1 MCMNCKVKHELA
13 PIYNEE
19 SEVLILGSMPSVKS
33 REVGFYY
40 GHPKNRFWKVLECVF
55 DEKIEDKKSFLLEK
69 KIALWDVLASCEIKA
84 SSDASIKNA
93 KPNDLEKI
101 IRESKIKV
109 IFTTGKTAYKYYI
122 KFFENKIELPVIC
135 LPSTSPAN
143 AKVSETEL
151 VEEYKRIKEYLNK

>member
-1 MCMNCKVKHELA
+1 MNCKVKHELA

-40 GHPKNRFWKVLECVF
+40 GHPKNRFWHVLEKVF
-55 DEKIEDKKSFLLEK
+55 NESIIDKKEFLLK
-69 KIALWDVLASCEIKA
+69 HHLALWDVLASCEIKA

-101 IRESKIKV
+101 ISKSKIKA

-122 KFFENKIELPVIC
+122 KFFEDKFDIPIFC

-143 AKVSETEL
+143 AKVSEKEL
-151 VEEYKRIKEYLNK
+151 VESYKIIKEYLNK